1 MAPGR
6 ASWSQALRRRWTN
19 VKERLSLPRH
29 LARPGPAVNP
39 QVDSWAARVAP
50 VERSTAQARATYD
63 RLAPWYDWVEAPFE
77 RRARAAGLRLLDA
90 RPGED
95 ILEIGVGS
103 GHTLAALARQV
114 GPDGSLIGIDL
125 SLRMTQ
131 VTRRRLTR
139 EERGIQLALIQADA
153 CRLPLRAASFDAITM
168 SFTLELMATEDIPV
182 VLAQCRRVLRDTGR
196 IIVVSLALGDT
207 PSLMT
212 RLYLAAHRRWPQT
225 IDCRP
230 LPLHDVLVSSGFTV
244 EGTWAGTIGGLPVT
258 AISARR

>member
-1 MAPGR
+1 
-6 ASWSQALRRRWTN
+6 
-19 VKERLSLPRH
+19 
-29 LARPGPAVNP
+29 VNP
-39 QVDSWAARVAP
+39 PVGSWAARVAP

-90 RPGED
+90 RSGER

-114 GPDGSLIGIDL
+114 DPGGSLIGIDL

-131 VTRRRLTR
+131 VTRRRLAR
-139 EERGIQLALIQADA
+139 EERGIRLALIQADA
-153 CRLPLRAASFDAITM
+153 CHLPLRAASFDAITM

-182 VLAQCRRVLRDTGR
+182 VLQQCRTALRDTGR
-196 IIVVSLALGDT
+196 ISVVSLALGDT
-207 PSLMT
+207 PNLMT
-212 RLYLAAHRRWPQT
+212 RLYLAAHRRWPRM